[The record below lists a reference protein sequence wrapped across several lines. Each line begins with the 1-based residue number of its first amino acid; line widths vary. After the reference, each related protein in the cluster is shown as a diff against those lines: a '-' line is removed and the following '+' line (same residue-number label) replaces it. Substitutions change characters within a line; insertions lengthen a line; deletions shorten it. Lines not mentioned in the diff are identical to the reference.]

1 METRSEPLKNVD
13 RDSALLT
20 SRQLSALFRATSI
33 IQRFATV
40 RHLNGFWKV
49 RAFWKAEGILFRI
62 DLMVES
68 YFSPSH
74 GKHQIERNVPFP
86 GPEVAHVK

>member
-49 RAFWKAEGILFRI
+49 RVFWKAEAIHLRI
-62 DLMVES
+62 DLM
-68 YFSPSH
+68 
-74 GKHQIERNVPFP
+74 IEL
-86 GPEVAHVK
+86 

>member
-1 METRSEPLKNVD
+1 MATRSEPLKDVN

-20 SRQLSALFRATSI
+20 SRQLSALFRSTSI

-49 RAFWKAEGILFRI
+49 RVFWKAEAIHLRI
-62 DLMVES
+62 DLM
-68 YFSPSH
+68 
-74 GKHQIERNVPFP
+74 IEL
-86 GPEVAHVK
+86 

>member
-20 SRQLSALFRATSI
+20 SRQLSALFQSTSI

-49 RAFWKAEGILFRI
+49 RVFWKAEAIHLRI
-62 DLMVES
+62 DLM
-68 YFSPSH
+68 
-74 GKHQIERNVPFP
+74 IEL
-86 GPEVAHVK
+86 

>member
-1 METRSEPLKNVD
+1 MATRSEPLKDVD
-13 RDSALLT
+13 RDSARPT
-20 SRQLSALFRATSI
+20 SRLRSALFRSTSI

-49 RAFWKAEGILFRI
+49 RVFWKAEAILLRI

-68 YFSPSH
+68 CFSPSH
-74 GKHQIERNVPFP
+74 GKRQIERNVPFP
-86 GPEVAHVK
+86 GPAVAHVK

>member
-1 METRSEPLKNVD
+1 MAARSEPLKDVD

-20 SRQLSALFRATSI
+20 SRQLSALFRSTSI

-49 RAFWKAEGILFRI
+49 RVFWKAEAIHLRI
-62 DLMVES
+62 DPM
-68 YFSPSH
+68 
-74 GKHQIERNVPFP
+74 IEL
-86 GPEVAHVK
+86 